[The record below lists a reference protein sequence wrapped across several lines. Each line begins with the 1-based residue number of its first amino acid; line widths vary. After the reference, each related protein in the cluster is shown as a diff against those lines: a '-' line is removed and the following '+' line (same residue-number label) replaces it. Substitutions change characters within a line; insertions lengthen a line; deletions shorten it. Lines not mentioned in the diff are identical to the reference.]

1 MSKEK
6 AAAEAPPEALPA
18 KTEKLMYIG
27 PTIINPVPLTHRS
40 VFCGLPLFLEKQPRE
55 IKEALADCFVPLNK
69 AAAALRELE
78 GGKAPGPIT
87 EKFKKAQR
95 LLRSAK

>member
-27 PTIINPVPLTHRS
+27 PTIINPVLLSHRS
-40 VFCGLPLFLEKQPRE
+40 VFNGLPVFLERQSRE
-55 IKEALADCFVPLNK
+55 IKSALADCFVPLSQS
-69 AAAALRELE
+69 AAALRELE
-78 GGKAPGPIT
+78 GGLTPGPIT
-87 EKFKKAQR
+87 EKFKRAQR